1 MKRYVAKRLLVLIP
15 VILGVTFIIFSIMA
29 LTPSSPGRMMLG
41 LQASEED
48 VAALNHELGYDRPFL
63 TRFVNY
69 VKDALTGDFGKSYLT
84 GRPVVEEISNRFP
97 TTLKLAILAVITS
110 ILIGVPLG
118 ILSAVK
124 QYSALDLIST
134 VTAMFMASVPGF
146 WLGLMMMLLFS
157 LRLGWLPVSGAGT
170 WAHYVLPTL
179 TLAIPSSASLLRL
192 TRSTMLETI
201 RQDYIR
207 TARAKGV
214 KEGRVIFH
222 HALKNAL
229 LPLITSVGMNFGG
242 LLGGTV
248 LIESVFSF
256 PGLGSRML
264 EAIRDKDIPMVTG
277 CTVFLAVLF
286 CLIMLVVDL
295 LYAYVDP
302 RVKTK
307 YSK

>member
-1 MKRYVAKRLLVLIP
+1 MIKYVVKRLLLLIP
-15 VILGVTFIIFSIMA
+15 VILGVLLIVFSIMN
-29 LTPSSPGRMMLG
+29 LTPSSPGRLILG
-41 LQASEED
+41 IQASEED
-48 VAALNHELGYDRPFL
+48 VAKLDHDLGYDKPFAV
-63 TRFVNY
+63 RFTDYVVN
-69 VKDALTGDFGKSYLT
+69 ALKGDFGKSYRT
-84 GRPVVEEISNRFP
+84 SRPVAEEINNRFP
-97 TTLKLAILAVITS
+97 TTLRLAILAVITS
-110 ILIGVPLG
+110 VLIGVPLG
-118 ILSAVK
+118 VLSAVK
-124 QYSALDLIST
+124 QYSFLDLIST

-157 LRLGWLPVSGAGT
+157 LKLGWTPVSGAES
-170 WAHYVLPTL
+170 WSSYILPTL

-214 KEGRVIFH
+214 KEGHVIFR

-229 LPLITSVGMNFGG
+229 LPLITSVGMHFGG

-256 PGLGSRML
+256 PGLGSKML
-264 EAIRDKDIPMVTG
+264 SAIRDKDVPMVTG

-302 RVKTK
+302 RVKAR

>member
-1 MKRYVAKRLLVLIP
+1 MIKYVVKRLLLLIP
-15 VILGVTFIIFSIMA
+15 VILGVLLIVFSIMN
-29 LTPSSPGRMMLG
+29 LTPSSPGRLILG
-41 LQASEED
+41 IQASEED
-48 VAALNHELGYDRPFL
+48 VAQLDHELGYDKPFAV
-63 TRFVNY
+63 RFVDY
-69 VKDALTGDFGKSYLT
+69 VANALKGDFGKSYRT
-84 GRPVVEEISNRFP
+84 SRPVAEEIQNRFP
-97 TTLKLAILAVITS
+97 TTLRLAILAVITS
-110 ILIGVPLG
+110 VLIGVPLG
-118 ILSAVK
+118 VLSAVK
-124 QYSALDLIST
+124 QYSFLDLIST

-157 LRLGWLPVSGAGT
+157 LKLGWTPVSGAET
-170 WAHYVLPTL
+170 WSSYILPTL

-214 KEGRVIFH
+214 KEGHVIFR

-229 LPLITSVGMNFGG
+229 LPLITSVGMHFGG

-256 PGLGSRML
+256 PGLGSKML
-264 EAIRDKDIPMVTG
+264 SAIRDKDVPMVTG

-302 RVKTK
+302 RVKAR

>member
-1 MKRYVAKRLLVLIP
+1 MRKYIAKRLLVLIP
-15 VILGVTFIIFSIMA
+15 IILGVTFIIFSIMA
-29 LTPSSPGRMMLG
+29 LTPSSPGRLILG
-41 LQASEED
+41 IQASEED
-48 VAALNHELGYDRPFL
+48 VAKMDHELGYDRPFL
-63 TRFVNY
+63 VRFATY
-69 VKDALTGDFGKSYLT
+69 VADAVRGDFGKSYLT
-84 GRPVVEEISNRFP
+84 SRPVVEEISNRFP
-97 TTLKLAILAVITS
+97 TTFRLAVLSVITS

-124 QYSALDLIST
+124 QYSSIDLIST

-157 LRLGWLPVSGAGT
+157 LKLGWTPVSGSGT
-170 WAHYVLPTL
+170 AAHYILPTL

-214 KEGRVIFH
+214 KEGQVIFR

-229 LPLITSVGMNFGG
+229 LPLITSVGMHFGG

-286 CLIMLVVDL
+286 CLIMLLVDL

-302 RVKTK
+302 RVKAQ

>member
-1 MKRYVAKRLLVLIP
+1 MGKYVAKRLLVLIP
-15 VILGVTFIIFSIMA
+15 IVLGVTFIIFSIMA
-29 LTPSSPGRMMLG
+29 LTPSSPGRLILG
-41 LQASEED
+41 IQASEEA
-48 VAALNHELGYDRPFL
+48 VAAKNQELGYDKPFL
-63 TRFVNY
+63 TRVVNY
-69 VKDALTGDFGKSYLT
+69 VADGVTGDFGNSYLT
-84 GRPVVEEISNRFP
+84 GRPVVEEIANRFP
-97 TTLKLAILAVITS
+97 TTLRLAICAVLTS
-110 ILIGVPLG
+110 IMIGVPLG

-124 QYSALDLIST
+124 QYSAIDLIST

-146 WLGLMMMLLFS
+146 WLGLMLMLLFS
-157 LRLGWLPVSGAGT
+157 LELGWLPVSGAGT

-214 KEGRVIFH
+214 KEGHVIFR

-229 LPLITSVGMNFGG
+229 LPLITSVGMSFGG

-302 RVKTK
+302 RVKAK

>member
-1 MKRYVAKRLLVLIP
+1 MIKYVVKRLLLLIP
-15 VILGVTFIIFSIMA
+15 VILGVLLIVFSIMN
-29 LTPSSPGRMMLG
+29 LTPSSPGRLILG
-41 LQASEED
+41 IQASEED
-48 VAALNHELGYDRPFL
+48 VAKLDHDLGYDKPFAV
-63 TRFVNY
+63 RFTDYVVN
-69 VKDALTGDFGKSYLT
+69 ALKGDFGKSYRT
-84 GRPVVEEISNRFP
+84 SRPVAEEINNRFP
-97 TTLKLAILAVITS
+97 TTLRLAILAVITS
-110 ILIGVPLG
+110 VLIGVPLG
-118 ILSAVK
+118 VLSAVK
-124 QYSALDLIST
+124 QYSFLDLIST

-157 LRLGWLPVSGAGT
+157 LKLGWTPV
-170 WAHYVLPTL
+170 YILPTL

-214 KEGRVIFH
+214 KEGHVIFR

-229 LPLITSVGMNFGG
+229 LPLITSVGMHFGG

-256 PGLGSRML
+256 PGLGSKML
-264 EAIRDKDIPMVTG
+264 SAIRDKDVPMVTG

-302 RVKTK
+302 RVKAR

>member
-15 VILGVTFIIFSIMA
+15 VILGVMFIIFSIMA
-29 LTPSSPGRMMLG
+29 LTPSSPGRLMLG

-48 VAALNHELGYDRPFL
+48 VAALNHELGYDKPFL

-69 VKDALTGDFGKSYLT
+69 VKDALRGDFGKSYLT
-84 GRPVVEEISNRFP
+84 DRPVVEEISNRFP
-97 TTLKLAILAVITS
+97 TTLRLAILAVITS
-110 ILIGVPLG
+110 VLIGVPLG

-157 LRLGWLPVSGAGT
+157 LKLGWLPVSGAGT

-214 KEGRVIFH
+214 KEGRVIFQ
-222 HALKNAL
+222 HALKNAM

-302 RVKTK
+302 RVKAK

>member
-29 LTPSSPGRMMLG
+29 LTPSSPGRLMLG

-63 TRFVNY
+63 TRFVSY

-84 GRPVVEEISNRFP
+84 DRPVVEEISNRFP

-286 CLIMLVVDL
+286 CLIMLAVDL

-302 RVKTK
+302 RVKAK

>member
-1 MKRYVAKRLLVLIP
+1 MGKYIAKRLLVLIP

-29 LTPSSPGRMMLG
+29 LTPSSPGRLILG
-41 LQASEED
+41 IQASEED
-48 VAALNHELGYDRPFL
+48 VAAKNHELGYDKPFM

-69 VKDALTGDFGKSYLT
+69 VADAVTGDFGKSYLT
-84 GRPVVEEISNRFP
+84 NRPVVEEIWNRFP
-97 TTLKLAILAVITS
+97 TTFKLAVLSVVTS

-124 QYSALDLIST
+124 QYSAIDLVST

-146 WLGLMMMLLFS
+146 WLGLMMMLLFA
-157 LRLGWLPVSGAGT
+157 LKLGWVPVSGAGT
-170 WAHYVLPTL
+170 WAHYILPTL

-214 KEGRVIFH
+214 KEGHVIFR

-229 LPLITSVGMNFGG
+229 LPLITSVGMHFGG

-264 EAIRDKDIPMVTG
+264 EAIRDKDVPMVTG

-302 RVKTK
+302 RVKAQ

>member
-1 MKRYVAKRLLVLIP
+1 MGKYIAKRLLVLIP

-29 LTPSSPGRMMLG
+29 LTPSSPGRLILG
-41 LQASEED
+41 IQASEED
-48 VAALNHELGYDRPFL
+48 VAAKNHELGYDKPFV

-69 VKDALTGDFGKSYLT
+69 VADAVTGDFGKSYLT
-84 GRPVVEEISNRFP
+84 NRPVVEEIWNRFP
-97 TTLKLAILAVITS
+97 TTFKLAVLSVVTS
-110 ILIGVPLG
+110 IMIGVPLG

-124 QYSALDLIST
+124 QYSAIDLVST

-146 WLGLMMMLLFS
+146 WLGLMMMLLFA
-157 LRLGWLPVSGAGT
+157 LKLGWLPVSGAGT

-214 KEGRVIFH
+214 KEGHVIFR

-229 LPLITSVGMNFGG
+229 LPLITSVGMHFGG

-264 EAIRDKDIPMVTG
+264 EAIRDKDVPMVTG

-302 RVKTK
+302 RVKAQ

>member
-1 MKRYVAKRLLVLIP
+1 MIKYVVKRLLLLIP
-15 VILGVTFIIFSIMA
+15 VILGVLLIVFSIMN
-29 LTPSSPGRMMLG
+29 LTPSSPGRLILG
-41 LQASEED
+41 IQASEED
-48 VAALNHELGYDRPFL
+48 VAKLDHDLGYDKPFAV
-63 TRFVNY
+63 RFTDYVVN
-69 VKDALTGDFGKSYLT
+69 ALKGDFGKSYRT
-84 GRPVVEEISNRFP
+84 SRPVAEEINNRFP
-97 TTLKLAILAVITS
+97 TTLRLAILAVITS
-110 ILIGVPLG
+110 VLIGVPLG
-118 ILSAVK
+118 VLSAVK
-124 QYSALDLIST
+124 QYSFLDLIST

-157 LRLGWLPVSGAGT
+157 LKLGWTPVSGAES
-170 WAHYVLPTL
+170 WSSYILPTL

-214 KEGRVIFH
+214 KEGHVIFR

-229 LPLITSVGMNFGG
+229 LPLITSVGMHFGG

-248 LIESVFSF
+248 LIESVFSV
-256 PGLGSRML
+256 PGLGSKML
-264 EAIRDKDIPMVTG
+264 SAIRDKDVPMVTG

-302 RVKTK
+302 RVKAR

>member
-1 MKRYVAKRLLVLIP
+1 MGRYVGKRLLVLIP

-29 LTPSSPGRMMLG
+29 LTPSSPGRLILG
-41 LQASEED
+41 IQASEED
-48 VAALNHELGYDRPFL
+48 VAELNHELGYDKPFL

-69 VKDALTGDFGKSYLT
+69 VKDGVTGDFGKSYLT
-84 GRPVVEEISNRFP
+84 DRPVVEEISNRFP
-97 TTLKLAILAVITS
+97 TTLRLAILAVLTS
-110 ILIGVPLG
+110 ILIGIPLG

-157 LRLGWLPVSGAGT
+157 LKLGWLPVSGAGT

-214 KEGRVIFH
+214 KEGRVIFR

-229 LPLITSVGMNFGG
+229 LPLITSVGMQFGG

-302 RVKTK
+302 RVKAK

>member
-1 MKRYVAKRLLVLIP
+1 MRKYVIKRLLVLIP
-15 VILGVTFIIFSIMA
+15 VILGVAFIIFGIMA
-29 LTPSSPGRMMLG
+29 LTPSSPGRLILG
-41 LQASEED
+41 IQASAED
-48 VAALNHELGYDRPFL
+48 VAKLDHELGYDKPFMV
-63 TRFVNY
+63 RFVDFVVNA
-69 VKDALTGDFGKSYLT
+69 VKGDFGKSYLT
-84 GRPVVEEISNRFP
+84 DRPVTDEIFNRFP
-97 TTLKLAILAVITS
+97 STLRLAILAVTTS
-110 ILIGVPLG
+110 IMIGVPLG

-124 QYSALDLIST
+124 QYSSIDLIST

-157 LRLGWLPVSGAGT
+157 LKLHWLPVSGAGT

-214 KEGRVIFH
+214 KEGRVIFR

-229 LPLITSVGMNFGG
+229 LPLITSVGMHFGG

-256 PGLGSRML
+256 PGIGSRML

-286 CLIMLVVDL
+286 CLIMLLVDL

-302 RVKTK
+302 RVKAK

>member
-1 MKRYVAKRLLVLIP
+1 MGRYVVKRLLLLIP
-15 VILGVTFIIFSIMA
+15 IVLGVTFIIFSIMA
-29 LTPSSPGRMMLG
+29 LTPSSPGRLLLG
-41 LQASEED
+41 IQASEED
-48 VAALNHELGYDRPFL
+48 VAKKDHELGYDRPFIV
-63 TRFVNY
+63 RFANY
-69 VKDALTGDFGKSYLT
+69 VVDAVQGDFGKSYLT
-84 GRPVVEEISNRFP
+84 DRPVVEEIFNRFP
-97 TTLKLAILAVITS
+97 TTFKLAVLAVVTS
-110 ILIGVPLG
+110 VLIGVPLG

-124 QYSALDLIST
+124 QYSVLDLVST

-146 WLGLMMMLLFS
+146 WLGLMMMLLFG
-157 LRLGWLPVSGAGT
+157 LKLGWLPISGSGSL
-170 WAHYVLPTL
+170 AHYVLPTL

-214 KEGRVIFH
+214 KEGRIIFR

-229 LPLITSVGMNFGG
+229 LPLITSVGMHFGG

-286 CLIMLVVDL
+286 CLIMLLVDL

-302 RVKTK
+302 RVKAQ

>member
-29 LTPSSPGRMMLG
+29 LTPSSPGRLMLG

-84 GRPVVEEISNRFP
+84 DRPVVEEISNRFP

-286 CLIMLVVDL
+286 CLIMLAVDL

-302 RVKTK
+302 RVKAK

>member
-1 MKRYVAKRLLVLIP
+1 MGRYVVKRLLLLIP
-15 VILGVTFIIFSIMA
+15 IILGVTFIIFSIMA
-29 LTPSSPGRMMLG
+29 LTPSSPGRLILG
-41 LQASEED
+41 IQASEEA
-48 VAALNHELGYDRPFL
+48 VAEKNHELGYDKPFL

-69 VKDALTGDFGKSYLT
+69 VKDGLKGDFGKSYLT
-84 GRPVVEEISNRFP
+84 SRPVVEEIANRFP
-97 TTLKLAILAVITS
+97 TTLRLAICAVLTS
-110 ILIGVPLG
+110 VIIGVPLG

-157 LRLGWLPVSGAGT
+157 LKLGWLPVSGAGT

-207 TARAKGV
+207 TARAKGAT
-214 KEGRVIFH
+214 EGRVIFR

-229 LPLITSVGMNFGG
+229 LPLITSVGMSFGG

-302 RVKTK
+302 RVKAQ

>member
-1 MKRYVAKRLLVLIP
+1 MGRYIAKRLLVLIP

-29 LTPSSPGRMMLG
+29 MTPSSPGRLILG
-41 LQASEED
+41 IQASEED
-48 VAALNHELGYDRPFL
+48 VAKMDHDLGYDRPFL
-63 TRFVNY
+63 VRFANY
-69 VKDALTGDFGKSYLT
+69 VTDAVRGDFGKSYLT
-84 GRPVVEEISNRFP
+84 SRPVVEEISNRFP
-97 TTLKLAILAVITS
+97 TTFRLAVLSVVTS

-124 QYSALDLIST
+124 QYSSIDLIST

-157 LRLGWLPVSGAGT
+157 LKLGWLPVSGSGT
-170 WAHYVLPTL
+170 VAHYILPTL

-214 KEGRVIFH
+214 KEGHVIFR

-229 LPLITSVGMNFGG
+229 LPLITSVGMHFGG

-286 CLIMLVVDL
+286 CLIMLLVDL

-302 RVKTK
+302 RVKAQ

>member
-1 MKRYVAKRLLVLIP
+1 MIKYVVKRLLPLIP
-15 VILGVTFIIFSIMA
+15 VILGVLLIVFSIMN
-29 LTPSSPGRMMLG
+29 LTPSSPGRLILG
-41 LQASEED
+41 IQASEED
-48 VAALNHELGYDRPFL
+48 VAKLDHDLGYDKPFAV
-63 TRFVNY
+63 RFTDYVVN
-69 VKDALTGDFGKSYLT
+69 ALKGDFGKSYRT
-84 GRPVVEEISNRFP
+84 SRPVAEEINNRFP
-97 TTLKLAILAVITS
+97 TTLRLAILAVITS
-110 ILIGVPLG
+110 VLIGVPLG
-118 ILSAVK
+118 VLSAVK
-124 QYSALDLIST
+124 QYSFLDLIST

-157 LRLGWLPVSGAGT
+157 LKLGWTPVSGAES
-170 WAHYVLPTL
+170 WSSYILPTL

-214 KEGRVIFH
+214 KEGHVIFR

-229 LPLITSVGMNFGG
+229 LPLITSVGMHFGG

-256 PGLGSRML
+256 PGLGSKML
-264 EAIRDKDIPMVTG
+264 SAIRDKDVPMVTG

-302 RVKTK
+302 RVKAR

>member
-1 MKRYVAKRLLVLIP
+1 MIKYVVKRLLLLIP
-15 VILGVTFIIFSIMA
+15 VILGVLLIVFSIMN
-29 LTPSSPGRMMLG
+29 LTPSSPGRLILG
-41 LQASEED
+41 IQASEED
-48 VAALNHELGYDRPFL
+48 VAKLDHDLGYDKPFAV
-63 TRFVNY
+63 RFTDYVVN
-69 VKDALTGDFGKSYLT
+69 ALKGDFGKSYRT
-84 GRPVVEEISNRFP
+84 SRPVAEEINNRFP
-97 TTLKLAILAVITS
+97 TTLRLAILAVITS
-110 ILIGVPLG
+110 VLIGVPLG
-118 ILSAVK
+118 VLSAVK
-124 QYSALDLIST
+124 QYSFLDLIST
-134 VTAMFMASVPGF
+134 VTALFMASVPGF

-157 LRLGWLPVSGAGT
+157 LKLGWTPVSGAES
-170 WAHYVLPTL
+170 WSSYILPTL

-214 KEGRVIFH
+214 KEGHVIFR

-229 LPLITSVGMNFGG
+229 LPLITSVGMHFGG

-256 PGLGSRML
+256 PGLGSKML
-264 EAIRDKDIPMVTG
+264 SAIRDKDVPMVTG

-302 RVKTK
+302 RVKAR

>member
-1 MKRYVAKRLLVLIP
+1 MSRYILKRLVVLIP

-29 LTPSSPGRMMLG
+29 LTPSSPGRLILG
-41 LQASEED
+41 IQASEAD
-48 VAALNHELGYDRPFL
+48 VAKMNHELGYDRPFFV
-63 TRFVNY
+63 RFVSY
-69 VKDALTGDFGKSYLT
+69 VVDALKGDFGKSYLT
-84 GRPVVEEISNRFP
+84 KRPVVEEIANRFP
-97 TTLKLAILAVITS
+97 TTFRLAVWSVLTS

-134 VTAMFMASVPGF
+134 VTAMFLASVPGF
-146 WLGLMMMLLFS
+146 WLGLMLMLLFG
-157 LRLGWLPVSGAGT
+157 LRLGWLPISGAST
-170 WAHYVLPTL
+170 AAHYVLPTL

-214 KEGRVIFH
+214 KEGRVIFR

-229 LPLITSVGMNFGG
+229 LPLITSVGMHFGG

-264 EAIRDKDIPMVTG
+264 EAIRDKDVPMVTG
-277 CTVFLAVLF
+277 CTVFLAILF
-286 CLIMLVVDL
+286 CLIMLLVDL

-302 RVKTK
+302 RVKAN

>member
-1 MKRYVAKRLLVLIP
+1 MGKYVAKRLLLLIP
-15 VILGVTFIIFSIMA
+15 TILGVTLIIFSIMA
-29 LTPSSPGRMMLG
+29 LTPSSPGRLILG
-41 LQASEED
+41 LQASEEA
-48 VAALNHELGYDRPFL
+48 VAAKNHELGYDRPFAV
-63 TRFVNY
+63 RFVDY
-69 VKDALTGDFGKSYLT
+69 VADAVRGDFGRSYRT
-84 GRPVVEEISNRFP
+84 DRPVVEEIANRFP
-97 TTLKLAILAVITS
+97 TTLKLAVLAVITTVM
-110 ILIGVPLG
+110 IGIPLG

-146 WLGLMMMLLFS
+146 WLGLMLMLLFS
-157 LRLGWLPVSGAGT
+157 LKLGWTPVSGAGT
-170 WAHYVLPTL
+170 WAHYILPTL

-214 KEGRVIFH
+214 KEGQVIFR

-229 LPLITSVGMNFGG
+229 LPLITNVGMLFGS

-264 EAIRDKDIPMVTG
+264 TAIRDKDVPMVTG
-277 CTVFLAVLF
+277 CTVLLAALF
-286 CLIMLVVDL
+286 CLIMLAVDL

-302 RVKTK
+302 RVKAK

>member
-1 MKRYVAKRLLVLIP
+1 MGKYVVKRLLLLIP
-15 VILGVTFIIFSIMA
+15 VILGVAFIIFSIMA
-29 LTPSSPGRMMLG
+29 LTPSSPGRLILG
-41 LQASEED
+41 IQASEED
-48 VAALNHELGYDRPFL
+48 VAIKNHELGYDRPFF
-63 TRFVNY
+63 TRFISY
-69 VKDALTGDFGKSYLT
+69 IRDGICGDFGNSYLT
-84 GRPVVEEISNRFP
+84 ERPVVEEIGKRFP
-97 TTLKLAILAVITS
+97 TTLKLAILAVVTS
-110 ILIGVPLG
+110 IIIGVPLG

-124 QYSALDLIST
+124 QYSFLDLVST

-146 WLGLMMMLLFS
+146 WLGLMMMLLFG
-157 LRLGWLPVSGAGT
+157 LKLGWLPISGIRSA
-170 WAHYVLPTL
+170 ASYVLPTL

-214 KEGRVIFH
+214 PEGRIIFQ

-229 LPLITSVGMNFGG
+229 LPLITSVGMHFGG

-248 LIESVFSF
+248 LIESVFSV
-256 PGLGSRML
+256 PGLGSKML
-264 EAIRDKDIPMVTG
+264 EAIRQKDVPMVTG

-286 CLIMLVVDL
+286 CVIMLVVDL

-302 RVKTK
+302 RVKAQ

>member
-1 MKRYVAKRLLVLIP
+1 MGKYIAKRLLVLIP

-29 LTPSSPGRMMLG
+29 LTPSSPGRLILG
-41 LQASEED
+41 IQASEED
-48 VAALNHELGYDRPFL
+48 VAAKNHELGYDKPFM

-69 VKDALTGDFGKSYLT
+69 VADAVTGDFGKSYLT
-84 GRPVVEEISNRFP
+84 NRPVVEEIWNRFP
-97 TTLKLAILAVITS
+97 TTFKLAVLSVVTS
-110 ILIGVPLG
+110 IMIGVPLG

-124 QYSALDLIST
+124 QYSAIDLIST

-146 WLGLMMMLLFS
+146 WLGLMMMLLFA
-157 LRLGWLPVSGAGT
+157 LKLGWLPVSGAGT

-207 TARAKGV
+207 TARAKGA
-214 KEGRVIFH
+214 KEGHVIFR

-229 LPLITSVGMNFGG
+229 LPLITSVGMHFGG

-264 EAIRDKDIPMVTG
+264 EAIRDKDVPMVTG

-302 RVKTK
+302 RVKAQ

>member
-1 MKRYVAKRLLVLIP
+1 MGKYVAKRLLVLIP
-15 VILGVTFIIFSIMA
+15 IVLGVTFIIFSIMA
-29 LTPSSPGRMMLG
+29 LTPSSPGRLILG
-41 LQASEED
+41 IQASEEA
-48 VAALNHELGYDRPFL
+48 VAAKNQELGYDKPFL

-69 VKDALTGDFGKSYLT
+69 VADGVTGDFGNSYLT
-84 GRPVVEEISNRFP
+84 GRPVVEEIANRFP
-97 TTLKLAILAVITS
+97 TTLRLAICAVLTS
-110 ILIGVPLG
+110 IMIGVPLG

-124 QYSALDLIST
+124 QYSAIDLIST

-146 WLGLMMMLLFS
+146 WLGLMLMLLFS
-157 LRLGWLPVSGAGT
+157 LELGWLPVSGAGT

-214 KEGRVIFH
+214 KEGHVIFR

-229 LPLITSVGMNFGG
+229 LPLITSVGMSFGG

-302 RVKTK
+302 RVKAK